1 MGNLLWLED
10 KCEAK
15 YGRRWNRGVGGTR
28 LTGLCVSYVRIC
40 NLQSAKPF
48 LWEQAS
54 QRVSNRRVI
63 WSKLFHR
70 VTLVT
75 RWRVTASPKT
85 TQNRQTQNP
94 VNREMCAVSQDRWQG

>member
-1 MGNLLWLED
+1 MFEEGEMTGELWAIYCGWRM

-48 LWEQAS
+48 LREQAS

-70 VTLVT
+70 VTLET
-75 RWRVTASPKT
+75 GWRSQPPPKPHKT
-85 TQNRQTQNP
+85 DKLKTL
-94 VNREMCAVSQDRWQG
+94 